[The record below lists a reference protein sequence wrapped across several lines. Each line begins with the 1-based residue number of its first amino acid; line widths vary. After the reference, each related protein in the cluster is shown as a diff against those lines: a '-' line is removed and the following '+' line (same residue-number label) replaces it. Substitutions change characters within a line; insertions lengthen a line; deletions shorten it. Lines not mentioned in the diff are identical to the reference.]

1 MTNTSRL
8 CLVEDDSIMRASLCQ
23 RFKIEEIG
31 CDCFT
36 HAEEALGALAERQYA
51 ALISDIRLPD

>member
-1 MTNTSRL
+1 MINTSRL
-8 CLVEDDSIMRASLCQ
+8 CLVEDDAIMRASLCQ
-23 RFKIEEIG
+23 RFKIENIG

-51 ALISDIRLPD
+51 A